1 MDSNKVNER
10 ITDVTSALITTIID
24 LEIKTRILTEVFT
37 DRGIITREELEEK
50 YKLIQDRDFDKIS
63 SDINDLIN
71 RFETKKV

>member
-24 LEIKTRILTEVFT
+24 LEIKTRVLMEVFT
-37 DRGIITREELEEK
+37 DRGIITHEELEEK
-50 YKLIQDRDFDKIS
+50 FKLIQDRDFDKIS

-71 RFETKKV
+71 RFETKKI